1 MAIKTKFCIAI
12 FLFFFLITLA
22 ISREETDPELKT
34 CKHQCQQQRQYDEHD
49 KRICMKEC
57 DEYHQMKEEREKSK
71 EDTDDDDDDDKEDE
85 NPYVFEYKDFD
96 TILDTEDGRI
106 SILNMFDQKSKL
118 LRNVENYGLAV
129 LEAKAH
135 TFVSPHHFDSEVVF
149 FIIKGM
155 YYIWNSFSSYNLL
168 FLE

>member
-1 MAIKTKFCIAI
+1 MAIKTKFSIAI
-12 FLFFFLITLA
+12 FLFFLITLA

-49 KRICMKEC
+49 KKICMKEC
-57 DEYHQMKEEREKSK
+57 DEYHQMKQEREK
-71 EDTDDDDDDDKEDE
+71 EDTDDEKEE

-106 SILNMFDQKSKL
+106 SILNMFDKKSKL

-149 FIIKGM
+149 FNIKG
-155 YYIWNSFSSYNLL
+155 I
-168 FLE
+168 

>member
-1 MAIKTKFCIAI
+1 
-12 FLFFFLITLA
+12 
-22 ISREETDPELKT
+22 
-34 CKHQCQQQRQYDEHD
+34 
-49 KRICMKEC
+49 MKEC
-57 DEYHQMKEEREKSK
+57 DEYHQMKQEREREK
-71 EDTDDDDDDDKEDE
+71 EDTDDEKEE

-106 SILNMFDQKSKL
+106 SILNMFDKKSKL

-149 FIIKGM
+149 FNIKG
-155 YYIWNSFSSYNLL
+155 I
-168 FLE
+168 